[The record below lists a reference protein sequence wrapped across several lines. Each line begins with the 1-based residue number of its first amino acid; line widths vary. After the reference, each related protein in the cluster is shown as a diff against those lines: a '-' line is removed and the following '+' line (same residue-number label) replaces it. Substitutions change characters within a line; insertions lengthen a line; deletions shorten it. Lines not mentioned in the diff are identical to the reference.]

1 MMGNKH
7 EGNVYDH
14 EGNIDV
20 EATIEE
26 RRFSGNPVQYI
37 APGADKKWR
46 ARDLL
51 DIHWKL
57 MDIKCPES
65 FNRIMSCII
74 GHANPNNGVCNP
86 SQAVVAIETGYTDR
100 TVRRAV
106 DWWTEQ
112 AFLRTESRGIARS
125 LAYHPQWD
133 LFEMHW
139 VAVTADIESQK
150 ETLRSPDKMSAAPD
164 NDMSDD
170 AGHYAVRLNLKDRI
184 SKKESHPKGAHPPS
198 ASDAP
203 YFEGKEGAY
212 RKETDVIPSAQP
224 LPLKDCR

>member
-1 MMGNKH
+1 MGNKH

-26 RRFSGNPVQYI
+26 RRFYGNPVRYI

-57 MDIKCPES
+57 MGIKCPES
-65 FNRIMSCII
+65 F
-74 GHANPNNGVCNP
+74 
-86 SQAVVAIETGYTDR
+86 
-100 TVRRAV
+100 
-106 DWWTEQ
+106 
-112 AFLRTESRGIARS
+112 
-125 LAYHPQWD
+125 
-133 LFEMHW
+133 
-139 VAVTADIESQK
+139 K
-150 ETLRSPDKMSAAPD
+150 SAAPD

>member
-86 SQAVVAIETGYTDR
+86 
-100 TVRRAV
+100 VR
-106 DWWTEQ
+106 Q
-112 AFLRTESRGIARS
+112 
-125 LAYHPQWD
+125 
-133 LFEMHW
+133 
-139 VAVTADIESQK
+139 
-150 ETLRSPDKMSAAPD
+150 
-164 NDMSDD
+164 
-170 AGHYAVRLNLKDRI
+170 
-184 SKKESHPKGAHPPS
+184 
-198 ASDAP
+198 
-203 YFEGKEGAY
+203 
-212 RKETDVIPSAQP
+212 
-224 LPLKDCR
+224 